1 MSKKKLGSK
10 QKPVRSSKID
20 QDDLKKHIDKNE
32 AQRKVLEKMAQTL
45 KEKNKHSNS

>member
-10 QKPVRSSKID
+10 QKPVKSSNID

-32 AQRKVLEKMAQTL
+32 AQQKVLEKMTQTL
-45 KEKNKHSNS
+45 KEKNQ